1 MSLDE
6 LTEGTMSITW
16 SESVAASRNVAGT
29 ALIGKACDILETV
42 GKAPGEVN
50 HAMLAEKTGIPRATL
65 YRIVA
70 ALTARGLIRVDPATQ
85 NYTLGFSF
93 LELGQNAWSSGD
105 LASIA
110 SVELR
115 RLRDLTGETAYL
127 AVQEGKHVLALG
139 RFESPH
145 PQRSNARLG
154 ALKPMHCT
162 SQGKAILAHLTPAQ
176 LDTFLQEELTAY
188 THHTITDPRQLRAN
202 LAIIRARGFS
212 TDDEEIVLGTRCVGA
227 PILDADHRPI
237 AAISVAAPI
246 YRMTPERAEQLG
258 FEIADIA
265 RRISAQLAPSL
276 RPRQSTESNVS
287 VLTANPSF
295 FGACPI
301 WEAGGQRLF
310 WIDRLAPAAY
320 GTGGAP
326 FLSLET
332 MAESLDAA
340 CLIENGALMSAGSRL
355 AVIRDGHI
363 ARVLSIPSAERI
375 TALRV
380 SSAGKVWAALLDES
394 RDATR
399 IGPLAPDGDVQA
411 VFEIGGAVADLV
423 FGDPDTLFATVPS
436 RSTIYLLELSKA
448 RKRRFSDVP
457 KVAGTPSALAVDAEG
472 GLWVAMS
479 DGWSILKFDQDGNVV
494 RTIAIPVPYPTGIA
508 FGGTFMSR
516 LFVTSKRIGL
526 ARDSLVAA
534 PLSGHVLSVE
544 LGQAGRAEPIAEWIS

>member
-6 LTEGTMSITW
+6 LADGTTNTTW
-16 SESVAASRNVAGT
+16 SETMAASKNVAGT

-42 GKAPGEVN
+42 GKAPGEVS
-50 HAMLAEKTGIPRATL
+50 HAMLAERTGIPRATL

-70 ALTARGLIRVDPATQ
+70 ALTARGLIRVDPVTQ

-127 AVQEGKHVLALG
+127 AVQEGNHVLALG

-162 SQGKAILAHLTPAQ
+162 SQGKAILAHTAPAQ
-176 LDTFLQEELTAY
+176 LDAFLREELAPY
-188 THHTITDPRQLRAN
+188 THRTITDPQQLRVN

-212 TDDEEIVLGTRCVGA
+212 IDDEEIVLGTRCVGA

-237 AAISVAAPI
+237 AAISVAAPT
-246 YRMTPERAEQLG
+246 YRMSPDRAEQLG

-276 RPRQSTESNVS
+276 RLGQSAESNVS
-287 VLTANPSF
+287 VITANPSF
-295 FGACPI
+295 SGGSPI
-301 WEAGGQRLF
+301 WHAVEQRLF

-320 GTGGAP
+320 GTGGTP

-340 CLIENGALMSAGSRL
+340 CLIEKGALVSAGSRL
-355 AVIRDGHI
+355 AVIREGRI
-363 ARVLSIPSAERI
+363 AGVLPIPSAGRI

-380 SSAGKVWAALLDES
+380 SPEGEIWAALLDAAS
-394 RDATR
+394 DVTR
-399 IGPLAPDGDVQA
+399 IGPLSVEGVVEAA
-411 VFEIGGAVADLV
+411 FEIDGAVADLA
-423 FGDPDTLFATVPS
+423 FGDPDTLFATVPA
-436 RSTIYLLELSKA
+436 RSCIYLLELSRS

-457 KVAGTPSALAVDAEG
+457 KVAGMPSALAVDADG
-472 GLWVAMS
+472 GLWVAMA
-479 DGWSILKFDQDGNVV
+479 DGWSILRFDRDGNVV
-494 RTIAIPVPYPTGIA
+494 RTIAIPVPYPTGIC
-508 FGGTFMSR
+508 FGGPNMSG
-516 LFVTSKRIGL
+516 LIVTSRRIGL
-526 ARDSLVAA
+526 TRESLAAA
-534 PLSGHVLSVE
+534 PLSGHCLSIE
-544 LGQAGRAEPIAEWIS
+544 LNQKGAIEPVAKWGC